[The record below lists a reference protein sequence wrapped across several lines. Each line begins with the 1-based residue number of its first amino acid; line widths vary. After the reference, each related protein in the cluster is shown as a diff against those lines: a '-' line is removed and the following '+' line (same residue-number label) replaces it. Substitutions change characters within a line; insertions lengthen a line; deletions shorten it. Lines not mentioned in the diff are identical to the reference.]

1 MEKVK
6 RQSLKRSFMKAVA
19 LTMLI
24 VFLCSALAIV
34 ICYRFQKHILPDS
47 NEVWLTQQTTA
58 PDGTVTEAK
67 LRYVLDGPPEPFG
80 QLVKDG
86 QERNEAQE
94 QTSYRI
100 ERIESSY
107 SMLSSKAK
115 TAYRT
120 SQICMVLLPLL
131 FAVIGT
137 TLCAWWFY
145 HKILEPPI
153 TVLMDATT
161 HIQDQDLNFQINFDG
176 RDELGQLCTAFEK
189 MRQTLYEN
197 NRQMWSMLEERRALQ
212 ASVAHDL
219 RNPIAIM
226 TGYVEYLQENRQGG
240 TLTDEK
246 LEKALTNLGITA
258 ERMGRYT
265 DTMRDLGAIEET
277 EVHRREV
284 ELPDFLQH
292 MADSLSILFQNTE
305 VRFAC
310 DFHVP
315 AGRAVLDGELL
326 YRVLENLISNAL
338 RFAEHQIELA
348 FYLEHGTLSATVT
361 DDGPGF
367 SDKLLQKKTAL
378 FYSEDTS
385 GKHLGLG
392 LAVSRVLCQKHGG
405 TIELSNRSPHG
416 ACAKATITVNRFL
429 PEIRCSV

>member
-1 MEKVK
+1 MEKIK
-6 RQSLKRSFMKAVA
+6 RQSLKLSFMKAVA
-19 LTMLI
+19 VTMLI
-24 VFLCSALAIV
+24 VFFCGGLAIFG
-34 ICYRFQKHILPDS
+34 CYRFQKHILPDS

-67 LRYVLDGPPEPFG
+67 MRYVLDGSPEPFG
-80 QLVKDG
+80 QLVTDS
-86 QERNEAQE
+86 QEHSESQG
-94 QTSYRI
+94 QTSYMI

-107 SMLSSKAK
+107 SMLSPKAR
-115 TAYRT
+115 TAYLV

-131 FAVIGT
+131 FTVIGI

-145 HKILEPPI
+145 HKVLEPPI
-153 TVLMDATT
+153 TVLMDATA

-176 RDELGQLCTAFEK
+176 QNELGQLCTAFEK

-197 NRQMWSMLEERRALQ
+197 NRQMWSMLEERRVLQ

-226 TGYVEYLQENRQGG
+226 TGYVEYLQENSQGG
-240 TLTDEK
+240 TLTEEK
-246 LEKALTNLGITA
+246 LEKALSNLGITA

-265 DTMRDLGAIEET
+265 DTMRDLGAIEEI

-305 VRFAC
+305 VRFFC

-315 AGRAVLDGELL
+315 KGRTVFDGELL

-338 RFAEHQIELA
+338 RFAEHQIELD

-367 SDKLLQKKTAL
+367 SEKILRKKNAL

-405 TIELSNRSPHG
+405 TIELSNQSPHG
-416 ACAKATITVNRFL
+416 ACVKATIT
-429 PEIRCSV
+429 IKQ

>member
-1 MEKVK
+1 MEKIK
-6 RQSLKRSFMKAVA
+6 RQSLKRSFMAAVA
-19 LTMLI
+19 ITMLI
-24 VFLCSALAIV
+24 VFLCSGLAIFG
-34 ICYRFQKHILPDS
+34 CYRLQKHILPDS

-67 LRYVLDGPPEPFG
+67 LRYVLNGPPEPFG
-80 QLVKDG
+80 QLVADG
-86 QERNEAQE
+86 QEHNEAQE

-115 TAYRT
+115 TVYHA
-120 SQICMVLLPLL
+120 SQICMVLLPLV
-131 FAVIGT
+131 FAVIGI

-197 NRQMWSMLEERRALQ
+197 NRQLWSMLEERRALQ

-258 ERMGRYT
+258 DRMGRYT

-277 EVHRREV
+277 EVHRSEV
-284 ELPDFLQH
+284 ELPEFLQH
-292 MADSLSILFQNTE
+292 MADALSILFQNTE
-305 VRFAC
+305 VRFVR

-315 AGRAVLDGELL
+315 AGRFALDGDLL

-338 RFAEHQIELA
+338 RFTEHQIELA

-367 SDKLLQKKTAL
+367 SEKLLQKKTAL

-405 TIELSNRSPHG
+405 TIELSNRLPRG
-416 ACAKATITVNRFL
+416 ACVKASITIKQ
-429 PEIRCSV
+429 S

>member
-6 RQSLKRSFMKAVA
+6 RKSLKRSFMEAMA
-19 LTMLI
+19 MTMLI
-24 VFLCSALAIV
+24 VFLCSGLAIFG
-34 ICYRFQKHILPDS
+34 CYRFQKHILPDS

-67 LRYVLDGPPEPFG
+67 ERYVLDGLPEPFG
-80 QLVKDG
+80 QLVADG
-86 QERNEAQE
+86 QEHSESQG
-94 QTSYRI
+94 QTSYMI

-107 SMLSSKAK
+107 SMLSSKAR
-115 TAYRT
+115 TAYRA

-131 FAVIGT
+131 FAVIGI

-145 HKILEPPI
+145 HKVLEPPI
-153 TVLMDATT
+153 TVLMDATA
-161 HIQDQDLNFQINFDG
+161 HIGDRDLNFQINFDG
-176 RDELGQLCTAFEK
+176 QDELGQLCTAFEK

-197 NRQMWSMLEERRALQ
+197 NRQMWSMLEEHRVLQ

-226 TGYVEYLQENRQGG
+226 TGYVEYLQENSQGG
-240 TLTDEK
+240 TLTEEK
-246 LEKALTNLGITA
+246 LEKALSNLGITA

-292 MADSLSILFQNTE
+292 MADSLFILFQNTE
-305 VRFAC
+305 MRFFC

-315 AGRAVLDGELL
+315 KGKTVFDGELL

-338 RFAEHQIELA
+338 RFAEHQIELD

-367 SDKLLQKKTAL
+367 SEKMLRKKNAL

-405 TIELSNRSPHG
+405 TIELSNQPPHG
-416 ACAKATITVNRFL
+416 ACVKATIT
-429 PEIRCSV
+429 IKQ

>member
-1 MEKVK
+1 MEKIK
-6 RQSLKRSFMKAVA
+6 RQSLKRSFMEAVA
-19 LTMLI
+19 ITMLI
-24 VFLCSALAIV
+24 VFLCSGLAIFG
-34 ICYRFQKHILPDS
+34 CYRLQKHILPDS

-67 LRYVLDGPPEPFG
+67 LRYVLNGPPEPFG
-80 QLVKDG
+80 QLVVDG
-86 QERNEAQE
+86 QEHNEAQE

-115 TAYRT
+115 TAYRA
-120 SQICMVLLPLL
+120 SQICMVLLPLV
-131 FAVIGT
+131 FAVIGI

-197 NRQMWSMLEERRALQ
+197 NRQLWSMLEERRALQ

-284 ELPDFLQH
+284 ELPEFLQH

-315 AGRAVLDGELL
+315 AGRVVLDGELL

-367 SDKLLQKKTAL
+367 SEKLLQKKTAL

-405 TIELSNRSPHG
+405 TIELSNRLPHG
-416 ACAKATITVNRFL
+416 AYVKATIT
-429 PEIRCSV
+429 IKQ

>member
-1 MEKVK
+1 MEKIK
-6 RQSLKRSFMKAVA
+6 SQSLKRSFIKAVTI
-19 LTMLI
+19 TMLI
-24 VFLCSALAIV
+24 VFLCSALAIF
-34 ICYRFQKHILPDS
+34 ICYRLQKHILPDS
-47 NEVWLTQQTTA
+47 NEVWLIQQTTA

-67 LRYVLDGPPEPFG
+67 LRYVLNGPSEPFG
-80 QLVKDG
+80 QLVADG

-94 QTSYRI
+94 QTSYKI

-107 SMLSSKAK
+107 SMLSPKAK
-115 TAYRT
+115 TAYRA

-131 FAVIGT
+131 FAVTGI

-161 HIQDQDLNFQINFDG
+161 HIQDQDLNFQINFNG

-197 NRQMWSMLEERRALQ
+197 NRQLWSMLEERRALQ

-284 ELPDFLQH
+284 ELPEFLQH

-338 RFAEHQIELA
+338 RFAERQIDLA

-367 SDKLLQKKTAL
+367 SEKLLQKKTAL

-405 TIELSNRSPHG
+405 TIELSNQSPHG
-416 ACAKATITVNRFL
+416 ACVKATIT
-429 PEIRCSV
+429 IKQ

>member
-24 VFLCSALAIV
+24 VFLCSALAIG

-80 QLVKDG
+80 QLVKGG
-86 QERNEAQE
+86 QEHNEAQE

-100 ERIESSY
+100 ERIDSSY

-115 TAYRT
+115 TAYRA
-120 SQICMVLLPLL
+120 SQICMVLLPLM
-131 FAVIGT
+131 FAVIGI

-161 HIQDQDLNFQINFDG
+161 HIQDQDLNFQINFDR

-246 LEKALTNLGITA
+246 LEKALANLGITA

-338 RFAEHQIELA
+338 RFAEHQIDLA

-405 TIELSNRSPHG
+405 TIELSNRLPYG
-416 ACAKATITVNRFL
+416 ACVKATIT
-429 PEIRCSV
+429 IKQ

>member
-1 MEKVK
+1 MEKIK

-19 LTMLI
+19 VTMSI
-24 VFLCSALAIV
+24 VFLCSALAIFG
-34 ICYRFQKHILPDS
+34 CYRFQKHILPDS

-58 PDGTVTEAK
+58 PDGMVTEAK
-67 LRYVLDGPPEPFG
+67 MRYVLDGSPEPFG
-80 QLVKDG
+80 QLVADS
-86 QERNEAQE
+86 QEHNESQG
-94 QTSYRI
+94 QTSYMI

-107 SMLSSKAK
+107 SMLSPKAR
-115 TAYRT
+115 TAYRV
-120 SQICMVLLPLL
+120 SQICLVLLPFL
-131 FAVIGT
+131 FAVIGI

-145 HKILEPPI
+145 HKVLEPPI
-153 TVLMDATT
+153 TVLMDATA
-161 HIQDQDLNFQINFDG
+161 HIGDRDLNFQITFDG
-176 RDELGQLCTAFEK
+176 QDELGQLCAAFEK

-226 TGYVEYLQENRQGG
+226 TGYVEYLQENSRGG
-240 TLTDEK
+240 TLTEEK
-246 LEKALTNLGITA
+246 LEKALFNLGITA

-292 MADSLSILFQNTE
+292 MADSLSILFQNTQ
-305 VRFAC
+305 VRFSC
-310 DFHVP
+310 DLHVP
-315 AGRAVLDGELL
+315 KGRVVLDGELL

-338 RFAEHQIELA
+338 RFAEREIGLT
-348 FYLEHGTLSATVT
+348 FCLEHGILSAAVT

-367 SDKLLQKKTAL
+367 SDKLLQKKAAL

-385 GKHLGLG
+385 GQHLGLG

-405 TIELSNRSPHG
+405 TIELSNQPPHG
-416 ACAKATITVNRFL
+416 ACVKVSIAVK
-429 PEIRCSV
+429 

>member
-19 LTMLI
+19 VTMLI
-24 VFLCSALAIV
+24 VFLCSALAIFV
-34 ICYRFQKHILPDS
+34 CYRFQKHILPDS
-47 NEVWLTQQTTA
+47 DEVWLTQQTTA
-58 PDGTVTEAK
+58 PDGTVTETR
-67 LRYVLDGPPEPFG
+67 LRYVLNGPPEPFG
-80 QLVKDG
+80 QLVADG
-86 QERNEAQE
+86 QEHNETQE
-94 QTSYRI
+94 QASYRI

-115 TAYRT
+115 TAYRA
-120 SQICMVLLPLL
+120 SQICMVLLPLV
-131 FAVIGT
+131 FAVIGI

-161 HIQDQDLNFQINFDG
+161 HIQDRDLNFQINFDG

-197 NRQMWSMLEERRALQ
+197 NRQLWSMLEERRALQ

-277 EVHRREV
+277 EVRRREV
-284 ELPDFLQH
+284 ELPEFLQH

-367 SDKLLQKKTAL
+367 SEKLLQKKTAL

-405 TIELSNRSPHG
+405 TIELSNQLPHG
-416 ACAKATITVNRFL
+416 ACVKATIT
-429 PEIRCSV
+429 IKQ

>member
-1 MEKVK
+1 MEKIK

-24 VFLCSALAIV
+24 VFLCSALAIA
-34 ICYRFQKHILPDS
+34 ICRRLQKHILPDS

-67 LRYVLDGPPEPFG
+67 MRYVLDGSPAPFG
-80 QLVKDG
+80 QLVADG
-86 QERNEAQE
+86 HEHNEAQA

-115 TAYRT
+115 TAYRI
-120 SQICMVLLPLL
+120 SQICMVLLPFL
-131 FAVIGT
+131 FAVIGI

-153 TVLMDATT
+153 TVLMDATA
-161 HIQDQDLNFQINFDG
+161 HIGDRDLNFQITFDG
-176 RDELGQLCTAFEK
+176 QDELGQLCAAFEK

-226 TGYVEYLQENRQGG
+226 TGYVEYLQENNRSG
-240 TLTDEK
+240 TLTEEK
-246 LEKALTNLGITA
+246 LEKALSNLGITA

-277 EVHRREV
+277 EVHRGEV

-292 MADSLSILFQNTE
+292 MTDSLSILFQNTE
-305 VRFAC
+305 VRFSC
-310 DFHVP
+310 DLHVP
-315 AGRAVLDGELL
+315 KGRAVFDGELL
-326 YRVLENLISNAL
+326 YRVLENLVSNAL
-338 RFAEHQIELA
+338 RFAEHQIDLV
-348 FYLEHGTLSATVT
+348 FSLEHGTLSATVT

-367 SDKLLQKKTAL
+367 LDKLLQKKTAL

-385 GKHLGLG
+385 GQHLGLG

-405 TIELSNRSPHG
+405 TIELSNQPPHG
-416 ACAKATITVNRFL
+416 ACVKASITIKQGPL
-429 PEIRCSV
+429 

>member
-1 MEKVK
+1 MEKIK
-6 RQSLKRSFMKAVA
+6 RQSLKRSFMEAVA
-19 LTMLI
+19 VTMLM
-24 VFLCSALAIV
+24 VFFCSGFAIFG
-34 ICYRFQKHILPDS
+34 CYRFQKYILPDS

-67 LRYVLDGPPEPFG
+67 MRYVLDGSPEPFG
-80 QLVKDG
+80 QLVADG
-86 QERNEAQE
+86 QEHNENQG
-94 QTSYRI
+94 QTSYMI

-107 SMLSSKAK
+107 SMLSPKAR
-115 TAYRT
+115 TAYLV

-131 FAVIGT
+131 FTVIGI

-145 HKILEPPI
+145 HKVLEPPI
-153 TVLMDATT
+153 TVLMDATA
-161 HIQDQDLNFQINFDG
+161 HIQDRDLNFQINFDG
-176 RDELGQLCTAFEK
+176 QNELGQLCTAFEK

-197 NRQMWSMLEERRALQ
+197 NRQMWSMLEERRVLQ

-226 TGYVEYLQENRQGG
+226 TGYVEYLQENSQGG
-240 TLTDEK
+240 TLTEEK
-246 LEKALTNLGITA
+246 LEKALSNLGITA

-265 DTMRDLGAIEET
+265 DTMRDLGAIEEI

-305 VRFAC
+305 VRFFC

-315 AGRAVLDGELL
+315 KGRTVFDGELL

-338 RFAEHQIELA
+338 RFAEHQIELD

-367 SDKLLQKKTAL
+367 SEKILRKKNAL

-405 TIELSNRSPHG
+405 TIELSNQSPHG
-416 ACAKATITVNRFL
+416 ACVKATIT
-429 PEIRCSV
+429 IKQ

>member
-1 MEKVK
+1 MEKIK

-19 LTMLI
+19 VTMSI
-24 VFLCSALAIV
+24 VFLCSGLAIFG
-34 ICYRFQKHILPDS
+34 CYRFQKHILPDS

-67 LRYVLDGPPEPFG
+67 MRYILDGSPEPFG
-80 QLVKDG
+80 QLVADS
-86 QERNEAQE
+86 QEHSESPG

-100 ERIESSY
+100 EHIESSY
-107 SMLSSKAK
+107 SMLSPKAR
-115 TAYRT
+115 TAYRA

-131 FAVIGT
+131 FAVIGI

-145 HKILEPPI
+145 RRVLEPPI

-161 HIQDQDLNFQINFDG
+161 YIQDRDLNFQITFDG
-176 RDELGQLCTAFEK
+176 QDELGQLCAAFEK

-226 TGYVEYLQENRQGG
+226 TGYVEYLQENSRGG
-240 TLTDEK
+240 TLTEEK
-246 LEKALTNLGITA
+246 LEKALSNLGITA

-277 EVHRREV
+277 EVHRKEMG
-284 ELPDFLQH
+284 LPDFLQH
-292 MADSLSILFQNTE
+292 MVDSLSILFQNTE
-305 VRFAC
+305 VRFSC
-310 DFHVP
+310 DLHVLK
-315 AGRAVLDGELL
+315 GRAVFDGELL

-338 RFAEHQIELA
+338 RFAEREIGLT
-348 FYLEHGTLSATVT
+348 FCLERGILSATVA

-367 SDKLLQKKTAL
+367 SDKLLKKKTAL

-385 GKHLGLG
+385 GQHLGLG

-405 TIELSNRSPHG
+405 TIELSNMKPHG
-416 ACAKATITVNRFL
+416 ACVKASIKIEQST
-429 PEIRCSV
+429 

>member
-6 RQSLKRSFMKAVA
+6 RKSLKRSFMEAVA
-19 LTMLI
+19 MTMLI
-24 VFLCSALAIV
+24 VFLCSGLAIFG
-34 ICYRFQKHILPDS
+34 CYRFQKHILPDS

-67 LRYVLDGPPEPFG
+67 ERYVLDGLPEPFG
-80 QLVKDG
+80 QLVADG
-86 QERNEAQE
+86 QEHSESQG
-94 QTSYRI
+94 QTSYMI

-107 SMLSSKAK
+107 SMLSSKAR
-115 TAYRT
+115 TAYHA

-131 FAVIGT
+131 FAVIGI

-145 HKILEPPI
+145 HKVLEPPI
-153 TVLMDATT
+153 TVLMDATA
-161 HIQDQDLNFQINFDG
+161 HIGDRDLNFQINFDG
-176 RDELGQLCTAFEK
+176 QDELGQLCTAFEK

-197 NRQMWSMLEERRALQ
+197 NRQMWSMLEERRVLQ

-226 TGYVEYLQENRQGG
+226 SGYVEYLQENSQGG
-240 TLTDEK
+240 TLTEEK
-246 LEKALTNLGITA
+246 LEKALSNLGITA

-292 MADSLSILFQNTE
+292 MADSLFILFQNTE
-305 VRFAC
+305 VRFFC

-315 AGRAVLDGELL
+315 KSKTVFDGELL

-338 RFAEHQIELA
+338 RFAEHQIELD
-348 FYLEHGTLSATVT
+348 FHLEHGTLSATVT

-367 SDKLLQKKTAL
+367 SEKMLRKKNAL

-405 TIELSNRSPHG
+405 TIELSNQPPHG
-416 ACAKATITVNRFL
+416 ACVKATIT
-429 PEIRCSV
+429 IKQ

>member
-1 MEKVK
+1 M
-6 RQSLKRSFMKAVA
+6 
-19 LTMLI
+19 LT
-24 VFLCSALAIV
+24 VFFCGGFAIFG
-34 ICYRFQKHILPDS
+34 CYRFQKYILPDS

-67 LRYVLDGPPEPFG
+67 VRYVLDDLPAPFI
-80 QLVKDG
+80 QLVAGG
-86 QERNEAQE
+86 QEHSESQG
-94 QTSYRI
+94 QTNYMI

-107 SMLSSKAK
+107 SMLSPKAR
-115 TAYRT
+115 TAYLV

-131 FAVIGT
+131 FTVIGI

-145 HKILEPPI
+145 HKVLEPPI
-153 TVLMDATT
+153 TVLMDATA
-161 HIQDQDLNFQINFDG
+161 HIQDRDLNFQINFDG
-176 RDELGQLCTAFEK
+176 QNELGQLCTAFEK

-197 NRQMWSMLEERRALQ
+197 NRQMWNMLEERRVLQ

-226 TGYVEYLQENRQGG
+226 TGYVEYLQENSQGG
-240 TLTDEK
+240 TLTEEK
-246 LEKALTNLGITA
+246 LEKALSNLGITA

-265 DTMRDLGAIEET
+265 DTMRDLGAIEEI

-305 VRFAC
+305 VRFFC

-315 AGRAVLDGELL
+315 KGRTVFDGELL

-338 RFAEHQIELA
+338 RFAEHQIELD

-367 SDKLLQKKTAL
+367 SEKILRKKNAL

-405 TIELSNRSPHG
+405 TIELSNQSPHG
-416 ACAKATITVNRFL
+416 ACVKAIITIKQ
-429 PEIRCSV
+429 

>member
-1 MEKVK
+1 MEKIK
-6 RQSLKRSFMKAVA
+6 RQSLKRAFMKAVA
-19 LTMLI
+19 VTMLI
-24 VFLCSALAIV
+24 VFLCSALAIF
-34 ICYRFQKHILPDS
+34 ICYRLQKHILPDS
-47 NEVWLTQQTTA
+47 NEVWLIQQTTA

-67 LRYVLDGPPEPFG
+67 LRYVLNGPSEPFG
-80 QLVKDG
+80 QLVADG

-94 QTSYRI
+94 QTSYKI

-107 SMLSSKAK
+107 SMLSPKAK
-115 TAYRT
+115 TAYRA

-131 FAVIGT
+131 FAVTGI

-161 HIQDQDLNFQINFDG
+161 HIQDQDLNFQINFNG

-197 NRQMWSMLEERRALQ
+197 NRQLWSMLEERRALQ

-277 EVHRREV
+277 EVRRREV
-284 ELPDFLQH
+284 ELPEFLQH

-348 FYLEHGTLSATVT
+348 FYLERGTLSATVT

-367 SDKLLQKKTAL
+367 SEKLLQKKTAL

-405 TIELSNRSPHG
+405 TIELSNQSPHG
-416 ACAKATITVNRFL
+416 ACVKATIT
-429 PEIRCSV
+429 IKQ

>member
-1 MEKVK
+1 MEKIK

-19 LTMLI
+19 VTMLI
-24 VFLCSALAIV
+24 VFLCSGLAIFG
-34 ICYRFQKHILPDS
+34 CYRFQNHILPDS

-67 LRYVLDGPPEPFG
+67 MRYVLDGSPAPFG
-80 QLVKDG
+80 QLVADG
-86 QERNEAQE
+86 QEHNESQG

-107 SMLSSKAK
+107 SMLSPKAR

-120 SQICMVLLPLL
+120 SQVCMVLLPFL
-131 FAVIGT
+131 FAVIGIA
-137 TLCAWWFY
+137 LCAWWFY
-145 HKILEPPI
+145 HKVLEPPI
-153 TVLMDATT
+153 TVLMDATA
-161 HIQDQDLNFQINFDG
+161 HIQDRDLNFQITFDE

-226 TGYVEYLQENRQGG
+226 TGYVEYLQENSRGG
-240 TLTDEK
+240 TLTEEK
-246 LEKALTNLGITA
+246 LEKALSNLGITA

-292 MADSLSILFQNTE
+292 MADSLSILFQNTQ
-305 VRFAC
+305 VRFSC
-310 DFHVP
+310 DLHVP
-315 AGRAVLDGELL
+315 KGRAVLDGELL

-338 RFAEHQIELA
+338 RFAEREIGLA
-348 FYLEHGTLSATVT
+348 FCLEHGILSATVT

-378 FYSEDTS
+378 FYSEDPS
-385 GKHLGLG
+385 GQHLGLG

-405 TIELSNRSPHG
+405 TIELSNQPPHG
-416 ACAKATITVNRFL
+416 ACVKASIAVKRSAL
-429 PEIRCSV
+429 R

>member
-19 LTMLI
+19 VTMLI
-24 VFLCSALAIV
+24 VFLCSAFAIV

-100 ERIESSY
+100 ERIDSSY

-115 TAYRT
+115 TAYRA
-120 SQICMVLLPLL
+120 SQICMVLLPLM
-131 FAVIGT
+131 FAVIGI

-197 NRQMWSMLEERRALQ
+197 NRQLWSMLEERRALQ

-315 AGRAVLDGELL
+315 AGRAILDGELL

-405 TIELSNRSPHG
+405 TIELSNRLPYG
-416 ACAKATITVNRFL
+416 ACVKATIT
-429 PEIRCSV
+429 IKQ

>member
-6 RQSLKRSFMKAVA
+6 RQSLKRSFIKAVA
-19 LTMLI
+19 ITMLI
-24 VFLCSALAIV
+24 VFLCGAFAIV

-47 NEVWLTQQTTA
+47 NEVWLTQQTTT

-67 LRYVLDGPPEPFG
+67 LRYVLNGPPEPFG
-80 QLVKDG
+80 QLVADG
-86 QERNEAQE
+86 QENNAVQE
-94 QTSYRI
+94 QASYRI

-107 SMLSSKAK
+107 SMLSRKAR

-120 SQICMVLLPLL
+120 SQICMVLLPFL
-131 FAVIGT
+131 FAVIGI

-145 HKILEPPI
+145 HKVLEPPI

-161 HIQDQDLNFQINFDG
+161 HIQDRDLSFQINFDG
-176 RDELGQLCTAFEK
+176 QDELGHLCAAFEK

-226 TGYVEYLQENRQGG
+226 TGYVEYLQENSRGG
-240 TLTDEK
+240 TLTEEK
-246 LEKALTNLGITA
+246 LEKALSNLGITA

-277 EVHRREV
+277 EVHRGEV

-315 AGRAVLDGELL
+315 AGRVVLDGELL

-367 SDKLLQKKTAL
+367 SEKLLQKKTAL

-405 TIELSNRSPHG
+405 TIELSNQSPHG
-416 ACAKATITVNRFL
+416 ACVKATIT
-429 PEIRCSV
+429 IKQ

>member
-6 RQSLKRSFMKAVA
+6 RQSLKRSFMKTVA
-19 LTMLI
+19 MTMLI
-24 VFLCSALAIV
+24 VFLCSGLAIFG
-34 ICYRFQKHILPDS
+34 CYRFQKHILPDS

-67 LRYVLDGPPEPFG
+67 ERYVLDGLPEPFG
-80 QLVKDG
+80 QLVADG
-86 QERNEAQE
+86 QEHSESQG
-94 QTSYRI
+94 QTSYMI

-107 SMLSSKAK
+107 SMLSSKAR
-115 TAYRT
+115 TAYRA

-131 FAVIGT
+131 FAVIGI

-145 HKILEPPI
+145 HKVLEPPI
-153 TVLMDATT
+153 TVLMDATA
-161 HIQDQDLNFQINFDG
+161 HIGDRDLNFQINFDG
-176 RDELGQLCTAFEK
+176 QDELGQLCTAFEK

-197 NRQMWSMLEERRALQ
+197 NRQMWSMLEERRVLQ

-226 TGYVEYLQENRQGG
+226 TGYVEYLQENSQGG
-240 TLTDEK
+240 TLTEEK
-246 LEKALTNLGITA
+246 LEKALSNLGITA

-292 MADSLSILFQNTE
+292 MADSLFILFQNTE
-305 VRFAC
+305 MRFFC

-315 AGRAVLDGELL
+315 KGKTVFDGELL

-338 RFAEHQIELA
+338 RFAEHQIELD

-367 SDKLLQKKTAL
+367 SEKMLRKKNAL

-405 TIELSNRSPHG
+405 TIELSNQPPHG
-416 ACAKATITVNRFL
+416 ACVKATIT
-429 PEIRCSV
+429 IKQ

>member
-6 RQSLKRSFMKAVA
+6 RQSLKRSFIKAVA
-19 LTMLI
+19 VTMSI
-24 VFLCSALAIV
+24 VFLCSGLAIFG
-34 ICYRFQKHILPDS
+34 CYRFQKQILPDS
-47 NEVWLTQQTTA
+47 NEVWLIQQTTA
-58 PDGTVTEAK
+58 PDGMVTEAK
-67 LRYVLDGPPEPFG
+67 MRYVLDGSPEPFG
-80 QLVKDG
+80 QLVADG
-86 QERNEAQE
+86 QEHNESQG
-94 QTSYRI
+94 QTSYMI

-115 TAYRT
+115 TAYRA

-131 FAVIGT
+131 FAVMGI

-145 HKILEPPI
+145 RRILEPPI
-153 TVLMDATT
+153 SVLMDATA
-161 HIQDQDLNFQINFDG
+161 HIQDRDLNFQITFDG
-176 RDELGQLCTAFEK
+176 QDELGQLCTAFEK

-246 LEKALTNLGITA
+246 LEKALSNLGITA
-258 ERMGRYT
+258 KRMGRYT

-277 EVHRREV
+277 EVHRRQV

-292 MADSLSILFQNTE
+292 MTDSLSILFQNTE
-305 VRFAC
+305 VRFSC
-310 DFHVP
+310 DLHVP
-315 AGRAVLDGELL
+315 KGRVVLDGELL

-338 RFAEHQIELA
+338 RFAEHQIKLV
-348 FYLEHGTLSATVT
+348 FHMEHGILSATVT

-367 SDKLLQKKTAL
+367 SEKLLRKKTAL
-378 FYSEDTS
+378 FYTEDTS
-385 GKHLGLG
+385 GQHLGLG

-405 TIELSNRSPHG
+405 TIELSNQSPCG
-416 ACAKATITVNRFL
+416 ACVQASITVKQDRL
-429 PEIRCSV
+429 

>member
-1 MEKVK
+1 MEKIK
-6 RQSLKRSFMKAVA
+6 RQSLKRSFMNAVA
-19 LTMLI
+19 VTMLI
-24 VFLCSALAIV
+24 VFLCSVLAIFG
-34 ICYRFQKHILPDS
+34 CYRFQKHILPDS

-67 LRYVLDGPPEPFG
+67 FRYVLDSPPRPFG
-80 QLVKDG
+80 QLVADV
-86 QERNEAQE
+86 QEHNENQG
-94 QTSYRI
+94 QTSYMI

-107 SMLSSKAK
+107 SMLSPKAR
-115 TAYRT
+115 TAYRA

-131 FAVIGT
+131 FAVIGI

-145 HKILEPPI
+145 HKVLEPPV
-153 TVLMDATT
+153 TALMDATA
-161 HIQDQDLNFQINFDG
+161 HIQGLDLNFRINFDG
-176 RDELGQLCTAFEK
+176 QDELSQLCTAFEK

-226 TGYVEYLQENRQGG
+226 SGYVEYLQANNRGQ
-240 TLTDEK
+240 TLTEEK
-246 LEKALTNLGITA
+246 LEKALSNLGITA
-258 ERMGRYT
+258 ERMSRYT

-284 ELPDFLQH
+284 NLPDFLQH
-292 MADSLSILFQNTE
+292 MADSLSILLQNTK
-305 VRFAC
+305 VRFSC
-310 DFHVP
+310 DLDVP
-315 AGRAVLDGELL
+315 KGRAVFDGELL

-367 SDKLLQKKTAL
+367 SDKLLKKKTAL
-378 FYSEDTS
+378 FYTEDTS

-405 TIELSNRSPHG
+405 SIELSNHPPHG
-416 ACAKATITVNRFL
+416 ACVKATIAVKRYPF
-429 PEIRCSV
+429 

>member
-1 MEKVK
+1 MEKVT
-6 RQSLKRSFMKAVA
+6 RQSLKNSFIKAVTI
-19 LTMLI
+19 TMLI
-24 VFLCSALAIV
+24 VFLCSAFAIF
-34 ICYRFQKHILPDS
+34 ICYRLQKHILPDS

-67 LRYVLDGPPEPFG
+67 LRYVLNGPPEPFG
-80 QLVKDG
+80 QLVADG
-86 QERNEAQE
+86 QERNEE

-120 SQICMVLLPLL
+120 SQICMVLLPLM
-131 FAVIGT
+131 FAVMGI

-197 NRQMWSMLEERRALQ
+197 NRQLWSMLEERRTLQ

-310 DFHVP
+310 DFRVP

-367 SDKLLQKKTAL
+367 SEKLLQKKTAL

-405 TIELSNRSPHG
+405 TIELSNRPPHG
-416 ACAKATITVNRFL
+416 ACVKASITGKQ
-429 PEIRCSV
+429 

>member
-1 MEKVK
+1 MEKIK
-6 RQSLKRSFMKAVA
+6 SQSLKRSFIKAVTI
-19 LTMLI
+19 TMLI
-24 VFLCSALAIV
+24 VFLCSALAIF
-34 ICYRFQKHILPDS
+34 ICYRLQKHILPDS
-47 NEVWLTQQTTA
+47 NEVWLIQQTTA

-67 LRYVLDGPPEPFG
+67 LRYVLNGPSEPFG
-80 QLVKDG
+80 QLVADG

-94 QTSYRI
+94 QTSYKI

-107 SMLSSKAK
+107 SMLSPKAK
-115 TAYRT
+115 TAYRA

-131 FAVIGT
+131 FAVTGI

-161 HIQDQDLNFQINFDG
+161 HIQDQDLNFQINFNG

-197 NRQMWSMLEERRALQ
+197 NRQLWSMLEERRALQ

-277 EVHRREV
+277 EVRRREV
-284 ELPDFLQH
+284 ELPEFLQH

-338 RFAEHQIELA
+338 RFAERQIDLA

-367 SDKLLQKKTAL
+367 SEKLLQKKTAL

-405 TIELSNRSPHG
+405 TIELSNQSPHG
-416 ACAKATITVNRFL
+416 ACVKATIT
-429 PEIRCSV
+429 IKQ

>member
-1 MEKVK
+1 M
-6 RQSLKRSFMKAVA
+6 
-19 LTMLI
+19 LT
-24 VFLCSALAIV
+24 VFFCGGFAIFG
-34 ICYRFQKHILPDS
+34 CYRFQKYILPDS

-67 LRYVLDGPPEPFG
+67 MRYVLDGSPAPFG
-80 QLVKDG
+80 QLVADG
-86 QERNEAQE
+86 QEHGEDQG

-107 SMLSSKAK
+107 SMLSPKAR
-115 TAYRT
+115 TAYLV

-131 FAVIGT
+131 FTVIGI

-145 HKILEPPI
+145 HKVLEPPI
-153 TVLMDATT
+153 TVLMDATA
-161 HIQDQDLNFQINFDG
+161 HIQDRDLNFQINFDG
-176 RDELGQLCTAFEK
+176 QNELGQLCTAFEK

-197 NRQMWSMLEERRALQ
+197 NRQMWSMLEERRVLQ

-226 TGYVEYLQENRQGG
+226 TGYVEYLQENSQGG
-240 TLTDEK
+240 TLTEEK
-246 LEKALTNLGITA
+246 LEKALSNLGITA

-265 DTMRDLGAIEET
+265 DTMRDLGAIEEI

-305 VRFAC
+305 VRFFC

-315 AGRAVLDGELL
+315 KGRTVFDGELL

-338 RFAEHQIELA
+338 RFAEHQIELD

-367 SDKLLQKKTAL
+367 SEKILRKKNAL

-405 TIELSNRSPHG
+405 TIELSNQSPHG
-416 ACAKATITVNRFL
+416 ACVKATIT
-429 PEIRCSV
+429 IKQ

>member
-1 MEKVK
+1 M
-6 RQSLKRSFMKAVA
+6 
-19 LTMLI
+19 LT
-24 VFLCSALAIV
+24 VFFCGGFAIFG
-34 ICYRFQKHILPDS
+34 CYRFQKYILPDS

-67 LRYVLDGPPEPFG
+67 MRYVLDGSPEPFG
-80 QLVKDG
+80 QLVADG
-86 QERNEAQE
+86 QEHSENQG
-94 QTSYRI
+94 QTNYMI

-107 SMLSSKAK
+107 SMLSPKAR

-120 SQICMVLLPLL
+120 SQICMVLLPFL
-131 FAVIGT
+131 FAVIGI

-145 HKILEPPI
+145 HKVLEPPI
-153 TVLMDATT
+153 TVLMDATA
-161 HIQDQDLNFQINFDG
+161 HIQDRDLNFQINFDG
-176 RDELGQLCTAFEK
+176 QNELGQLCTAFEK

-197 NRQMWSMLEERRALQ
+197 NRQMWSMLEERRVLQ

-226 TGYVEYLQENRQGG
+226 TGYVEYLQENSQGG
-240 TLTDEK
+240 TLTEEK
-246 LEKALTNLGITA
+246 LEKALSNLGITA

-265 DTMRDLGAIEET
+265 DTMRDLGAIEEI

-305 VRFAC
+305 VRFFC

-315 AGRAVLDGELL
+315 KGRTVFDGELL

-338 RFAEHQIELA
+338 RFAEHQIELD

-367 SDKLLQKKTAL
+367 SEKILRKKNAL

-405 TIELSNRSPHG
+405 TIELSNQSPHG
-416 ACAKATITVNRFL
+416 ACVKATIT
-429 PEIRCSV
+429 IKQ

>member
-1 MEKVK
+1 MEKIK

-19 LTMLI
+19 VTMLI
-24 VFLCSALAIV
+24 VFLCSGLAIFG
-34 ICYRFQKHILPDS
+34 CYRFQKHILPDS

-67 LRYVLDGPPEPFG
+67 MRYVLDGSPEPFG
-80 QLVKDG
+80 QLVTDS
-86 QERNEAQE
+86 QEHSESQG
-94 QTSYRI
+94 QTSYMI

-107 SMLSSKAK
+107 SMLSPKAR
-115 TAYRT
+115 TAYLV

-131 FAVIGT
+131 FTVIGI

-145 HKILEPPI
+145 HKVLEPPI
-153 TVLMDATT
+153 TVLMDATA

-176 RDELGQLCTAFEK
+176 QNELGQLCTAFEK

-197 NRQMWSMLEERRALQ
+197 NRQMWSMLEERRVLQ

-226 TGYVEYLQENRQGG
+226 TGYVEYLQENSQGG
-240 TLTDEK
+240 TLTEEK
-246 LEKALTNLGITA
+246 LEKALSNLGITA

-265 DTMRDLGAIEET
+265 DTMRDLGAIEEI

-305 VRFAC
+305 VRFFC

-315 AGRAVLDGELL
+315 KGRTVFDGELL

-338 RFAEHQIELA
+338 RFAEHQIELD

-367 SDKLLQKKTAL
+367 SEKILRKKNAL

-405 TIELSNRSPHG
+405 TIELSNQSPHG
-416 ACAKATITVNRFL
+416 ACVKATIT
-429 PEIRCSV
+429 IKQ

>member
-19 LTMLI
+19 ITMLV
-24 VFLCSALAIV
+24 VFLCSAFAIV

-100 ERIESSY
+100 ERIDSSY

-115 TAYRT
+115 TAYRA
-120 SQICMVLLPLL
+120 SQICMVLLPLM
-131 FAVIGT
+131 FAVIGI

-197 NRQMWSMLEERRALQ
+197 NRQLWSMLEERRALQ

-226 TGYVEYLQENRQGG
+226 TGYVEYLQENRQSG

-246 LEKALTNLGITA
+246 LEKALANLGITA

-292 MADSLSILFQNTE
+292 MADSLSILFQNTD

-416 ACAKATITVNRFL
+416 ACVKTSITIKQ
-429 PEIRCSV
+429 

>member
-19 LTMLI
+19 VTMLI
-24 VFLCSALAIV
+24 VFFCSALAIFG
-34 ICYRFQKHILPDS
+34 CYRFQKHILPDS

-67 LRYVLDGPPEPFG
+67 MRYVLDGSPEPFG
-80 QLVKDG
+80 QLVADG
-86 QERNEAQE
+86 QEHNDSQG
-94 QTSYRI
+94 QTSYMI

-115 TAYRT
+115 MAYRI
-120 SQICMVLLPLL
+120 SQVCMVLLPFL
-131 FAVIGT
+131 FAVIGI

-145 HKILEPPI
+145 RRILEPPI

-161 HIQDQDLNFQINFDG
+161 HIQDRDLSFQINFDG
-176 RDELGQLCTAFEK
+176 QDELGRLCAAFEK

-226 TGYVEYLQENRQGG
+226 TGYVEYLQENSRGG
-240 TLTDEK
+240 TLTEEK
-246 LEKALTNLGITA
+246 LEKALSNLGITA

-277 EVHRREV
+277 EVHRGEV

-315 AGRAVLDGELL
+315 AGRSVLDGELL

-338 RFAEHQIELA
+338 RFAERQIELA

-367 SDKLLQKKTAL
+367 SEKLLQKKTAL
-378 FYSEDTS
+378 FYSE
-385 GKHLGLG
+385 
-392 LAVSRVLCQKHGG
+392 
-405 TIELSNRSPHG
+405 
-416 ACAKATITVNRFL
+416 
-429 PEIRCSV
+429 EIGRAHV